1 MFYLIGVTHEV
12 QSIPLAVKKQPT
24 TEAFRLCL
32 EQTIQEYQPAF
43 VAEEYQ

>member
-1 MFYLIGVTHEV
+1 MKFRAYP
-12 QSIPLAVKKQPT
+12 SAVKKQPT